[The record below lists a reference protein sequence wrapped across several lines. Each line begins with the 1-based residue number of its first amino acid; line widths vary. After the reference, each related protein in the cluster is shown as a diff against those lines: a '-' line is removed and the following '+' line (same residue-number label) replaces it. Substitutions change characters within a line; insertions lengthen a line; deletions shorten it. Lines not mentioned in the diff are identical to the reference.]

1 MTKFQGVDYYNI
13 ETLLSEE
20 EILVRNTVREFVD
33 DNIIPIIEKH
43 YRVGTYPKE
52 LVPKMAEL
60 GMFGSTLR
68 QNTAARNE
76 QRRLRF
82 GDAGI
87 RKRRQRRPQFCFRP
101 ERARHVPDLYI
112 RFGRT
117 KRFLAAET
125 CDRRENRMLRSD
137 MNRILARTP
146 AG

>member
-60 GMFGSTLR
+60 GLFGATL
-68 QNTAARNE
+68 
-76 QRRLRF
+76 
-82 GDAGI
+82 
-87 RKRRQRRPQFCFRP
+87 P
-101 ERARHVPDLYI
+101 EKY
-112 RFGRT
+112 GC
-117 KRFLAAET
+117 AET
-125 CDRRENRMLRSD
+125 R
-137 MNRILARTP
+137 
-146 AG
+146 